1 MNIFKGDE
9 SDPESETEDEAKAGG
24 HFSSLLFAASKNRL
38 DMFQNLKNELGK
50 DDFQKL
56 ILQTDTDGY
65 TGKIYLTIFKARV
78 FSSKN
83 SAKRYY

>member
-50 DDFQKL
+50 DDFKKL

-65 TGKIYLTIFKARV
+65 TGKIYLTI
-78 FSSKN
+78 
-83 SAKRYY
+83 